1 MWRLVSK
8 WIHIFFFKF
17 DFSEVSVYFYG
28 NRAIFQVSILRLYA
42 RKVFSSF
49 FGCATH
55 TYAVTSGVIQYFF
68 FYVKKMT
75 SFREN
80 FSSYLREKSS
90 VGVKKY
96 KKLSVK
102 NTKSPWKS
110 KKNLPWNYILDKK
123 NSYRMR
129 EYEKVPIKNLEKILN
144 LPFFADVFQFW
155 VYFFCIQRFLNCW
168 FKFLCLKI
176 KRFLWKIWFFVREKL
191 KLVREIFL
199 TKSMWKFQ
207 FVREI
212 TLNAAVTDE

>member
-102 NTKSPWKS
+102 NTKSPWKL

-155 VYFFCIQRFLNCW
+155 VYFFLYPTIFKLLIQISV
-168 FKFLCLKI
+168 LKNKTLSVKNLI
-176 KRFLWKIWFFVREKL
+176 FCAWKVKVSTWFF
-191 KLVREIFL
+191 F
-199 TKSMWKFQ
+199 
-207 FVREI
+207 
-212 TLNAAVTDE
+212 